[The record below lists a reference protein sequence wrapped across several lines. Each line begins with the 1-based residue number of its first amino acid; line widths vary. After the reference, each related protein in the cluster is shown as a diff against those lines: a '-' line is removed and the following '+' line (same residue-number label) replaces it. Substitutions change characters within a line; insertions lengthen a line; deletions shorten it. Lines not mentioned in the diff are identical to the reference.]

1 MAQIQGLFLYS
12 ARIQTLAGWFAS
24 NWSLPG
30 VCMGS
35 ETSEQVMELLK
46 ELAMLKELDTEYEAN
61 PTEGNYEAHRVRQ
74 QRHEEITAE
83 IKALAKQSKDKDAEP
98 STSD

>member
-1 MAQIQGLFLYS
+1 
-12 ARIQTLAGWFAS
+12 
-24 NWSLPG
+24 
-30 VCMGS
+30 MGS
-35 ETSEQVMELLK
+35 ETSEQVMALLK

-61 PTEGNYEAHRVRQ
+61 PTEGDYEAHRVRQ

-83 IKALAKQSKDKDAEP
+83 IKALAKQSKDKDAKP